1 MVLLLCVFY
10 VFYLYSPQTGFGTSN
25 GQVWPPLLDS
35 SFSGL
40 SCWTNITGYSVVRCM
55 LSPWDRESGSV
66 QLVTLCSENFHIILQ
81 QLSVVT
87 PYQYSNLVLEANYP
101 SMLHMICLLKVAEG
115 MVRTVY
121 QKSVTSMQ
129 TPQTAYIGMYPGH
142 YRVVLHGNVPGCP
155 TSSELQRAAEWLAE

>member
-55 LSPWDRESGSV
+55 LSPWDREKGSV
-66 QLVTLCSENFHIILQ
+66 HLRNENFHAILQ
-81 QLSVVT
+81 QISVVT
-87 PYQYSNLVLEANYP
+87 PYQYHVKSHTKCDDTFFMPDFP
-101 SMLHMICLLKVAEG
+101 SQPMKHLG
-115 MVRTVY
+115 
-121 QKSVTSMQ
+121 
-129 TPQTAYIGMYPGH
+129 
-142 YRVVLHGNVPGCP
+142 
-155 TSSELQRAAEWLAE
+155 LQ